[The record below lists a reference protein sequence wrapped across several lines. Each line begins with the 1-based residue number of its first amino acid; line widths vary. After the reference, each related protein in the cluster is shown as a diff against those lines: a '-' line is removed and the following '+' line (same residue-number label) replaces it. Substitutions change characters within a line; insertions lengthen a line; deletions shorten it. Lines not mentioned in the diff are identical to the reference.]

1 MTRRHTHAS
10 IPRTL
15 RIVGYCG
22 LGAIAIA
29 LFVAMCAILKDSALD
44 REAARQMHNE
54 NVELHGGA
62 DVESGSA
69 NDAAQTRAPG

>member
-1 MTRRHTHAS
+1 MTRRHTHAG

-22 LGAIAIA
+22 LGAIALA

-44 REAARQMHNE
+44 REAARQLQNG

-62 DVESGSA
+62 DAEPGST
-69 NDAAQTRAPG
+69 NDAAQTRTPG

>member
-1 MTRRHTHAS
+1 MTRHHTHAG

-15 RIVGYCG
+15 RIAGYCG
-22 LGAIAIA
+22 LAAIALA

-44 REAARQMHNE
+44 REATRQLQTE

-62 DVESGSA
+62 DVAPSST
-69 NDAAQTRAPG
+69 NDTAQTRTPG